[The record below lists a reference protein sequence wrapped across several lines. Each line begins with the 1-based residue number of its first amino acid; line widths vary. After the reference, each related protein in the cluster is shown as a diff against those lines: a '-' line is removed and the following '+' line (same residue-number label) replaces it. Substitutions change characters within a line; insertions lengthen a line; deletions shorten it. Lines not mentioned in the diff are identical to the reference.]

1 MTPPPSPGQRSFGF
15 ATGSDNY
22 FEDFAAGMLF
32 DHARGRTV
40 DNVDN
45 LWITHTT
52 LNTAEAHFNLP
63 YAQGLMEGRFHER
76 LVMGAVIIAIVIG
89 LTSEDLS
96 ENAVADVRLT
106 GVRLQNPVFMG
117 DTLHAASEVLEV
129 ADDPARDSAGLVTY
143 RFRGRKN
150 GDVPVVEGVRT
161 VAVKRR
167 SHWLEGATA

>member
-1 MTPPPSPGQRSFGF
+1 MSGQPAMQRSLRTV
-15 ATGSDNY
+15 TGSDNY
-22 FEDFAAGMLF
+22 FEDFAPGMSF

-45 LWITHTT
+45 LWVTHTT

-63 YAQGLMEGRFHER
+63 YAQQLMDGRFEER

-106 GVRLQNPVFMG
+106 GVRLHNPVFEG
-117 DTLHAASEVLEV
+117 DTLHARSEVLSVEP
-129 ADDPARDSAGLVTY
+129 DPNRDSAGIVTY
-143 RFRGRKN
+143 RFQGRKAD
-150 GDVPVVEGVRT
+150 GTRVVEGIRS
-161 VAVKRR
+161 VALKRR
-167 SHWLEGATA
+167 SHWVD